1 MFFHVFKAPVF
12 FVWAPNGVAKK
23 SSKVFQNEAHIP
35 LVFDVHSTFH
45 KASRLS
51 LEGHYSQALKDNE

>member
-1 MFFHVFKAPVF
+1 M
-12 FVWAPNGVAKK
+12 GVAKK
-23 SSKVFQNEAHIP
+23 SPKVFQNEAHIP

-51 LEGHYSQALKDNE
+51 LEKYYSQALEDNEWTTMR